1 MAAATAGSQRADL
14 EAATTRLLARARL
27 ILGETTSD
35 APASPDTVATEAR
48 RRLAIAT
55 DDDADADAI
64 VGLALDA
71 AELGERRHRAALQRR
86 ERLMERVAES
96 VANLRRLGST
106 SDLIDAVCRE
116 AIGSCGFQR
125 VMISRVD
132 AGIWYPWEVAFA
144 DSSQAENAFVDWT
157 RSAKIPLD
165 DLTLETD
172 VLTSGRAAAVYD
184 TRADPRTQHPVLGE
198 QTTSTSYVVA
208 PIIPAGRV
216 VGFLHADYHPT
227 PRRVDDVDRDALWA
241 FAEGFGRV
249 YERVVIL
256 ERLRSQRVRAH
267 ETFQAAEDLMSSLA
281 NAEIELVPEEELAES
296 DAMHAAAPAGV
307 PEIDE
312 LLTDRE
318 RDVLLMMVRGLSN
331 TGIAEQL
338 VITKGT
344 VKSHVKHILRKT
356 GAVNRTDA
364 ISRYLRGGLE

>member
-1 MAAATAGSQRADL
+1 MAAAPTAGAHGVDL
-14 EAATTRLLARARL
+14 DAATTKLVARAQH
-27 ILGETTSD
+27 ILDETAQD
-35 APASPDTVATEAR
+35 VPVSPDAIAKEAR
-48 RRLAIAT
+48 RRLAVAA
-55 DDDADADAI
+55 DDDADELIA
-64 VGLALDA
+64 LALDA
-71 AELGERRHRAALQRR
+71 AELSNRCHRAGLQRR

-96 VANLRRLGST
+96 IANLRRLSGSA
-106 SDLIDAVCRE
+106 DLIDAVCRE
-116 AIGSCGFQR
+116 VITSCGFQR

-132 AGIWYPWEVAFA
+132 AGTWYPWEVAFA
-144 DSSQAENAFVDWT
+144 DGTDAETAFVDWT

-165 DLTLETD
+165 DMTLETD

-198 QTTSTSYVVA
+198 QTRSTSYVVA

-227 PRRVDDVDRDALWA
+227 RRRVDDVDRDAVWA

-249 YERVVIL
+249 YERVVIV
-256 ERLRSQRVRAH
+256 ERLRTQRVRAH

-281 NAEIELVPEEELAES
+281 NAEIELVPEEELDES
-296 DAMHAAAPAGV
+296 DALHATSPAGV
-307 PEIDE
+307 QEIDE

-318 RDVLLMMVRGLSN
+318 REVLLMMVRGLSN
-331 TGIAEQL
+331 NGIAEQL
-338 VITKGT
+338 VIQKGT